1 MRVSVMLRACVCA
14 VALLSLMAV
23 ATAQL
28 GDDSIAPVM
37 VPRQSL
43 ADQLQLAD
51 NEPVMMRRDE
61 RGAHTLLEA
70 DAEMEAEVDA
80 EKLPTKADLV
90 NAAKK
95 AAASVGKA
103 AKSVA
108 KKAGKDLKLAA
119 IKGVKSLATKAGEM
133 LIKFGASDP
142 QTLAAQN
149 AAKAAADDLAKKNA
163 ADKAAKAAKAAQKP
177 KKADKKKS
185 KKAKGGKADK
195 KDKSKAASKGSK
207 KSDKKSKSAP
217 KKSDKK
223 SSKKSS
229 KKSGKKADKKSKADK
244 KKSSSKKSDKKSDK
258 KSKKGDKKSKS
269 DKKADKK
276 SKADKKGDK
285 KSKSSKSSKSSK
297 KDKKSSKKSSSKSSK
312 KQSKKAASKKAA
324 SKSKKQRSQHSRKP
338 RGPRAQRGPRVQR
351 GPRRAVAGWGI
362 SPQRPPRVQQRL
374 PEARLTGA
382 AATLT
387 RANVR
392 CVLCQFI
399 VQKVKNE
406 LVAGS
411 DDSAASASLIE
422 AFAFANAE
430 EQSRITSL
438 VEVAATTDAK
448 ASALPQLFE
457 SGPDA
462 SRRFRHTD
470 VLASRASRARFT
482 QVRAGTGEDA
492 AEQRA
497 AYLQLYSSVYA
508 SFEGLCAKRMP
519 LAYLPYCNDMLKSY
533 RFFAQGINYGDRAEQ
548 ICMNANFCDHR
559 SYVRTVT
566 HNAYQREPGDA

>member
-1 MRVSVMLRACVCA
+1 MSVTRMLRACVCA
-14 VALLSLMAV
+14 VALLSLLAM
-23 ATAQL
+23 ATAQM
-28 GDDSIAPVM
+28 GDDSVAPVM

-43 ADQLQLAD
+43 SDELQLSD
-51 NEPVMMRRDE
+51 SEPVMMRRD
-61 RGAHTLLEA
+61 HTLLEA
-70 DAEMEAEVDA
+70 EAEMEAEVDA
-80 EKLPTKADLV
+80 EKFPTKAELV

-108 KKAGKDLKLAA
+108 KAAAKDAKQAA
-119 IKGVKSLATKAGEM
+119 IKSVKELATKAGEM

-142 QTLAAQN
+142 QTLAAQT
-149 AAKAAADDLAKKNA
+149 AAKAAADDLAKKVA
-163 ADKAAKAAKAAQKP
+163 AEKAAKAAKAAQKP
-177 KKADKKKS
+177 KKAVKKS
-185 KKAKGGKADK
+185 KADK
-195 KDKSKAASKGSK
+195 KDK
-207 KSDKKSKSAP
+207 KSSKSAKKDKKKSP
-217 KKSDKK
+217 KKADK
-223 SSKKSS
+223 
-229 KKSGKKADKKSKADK
+229 KKSGKKADKKSSKQADKSSKKSSKKGSKKADK
-244 KKSSSKKSDKKSDK
+244 KKDSKKGSKKSSSAKKSDKKDK
-258 KSKKGDKKSKS
+258 
-269 DKKADKK
+269 
-276 SKADKKGDK
+276 
-285 KSKSSKSSKSSK
+285 KSSKSSK
-297 KDKKSSKKSSSKSSK
+297 KDKKSKSGKSGKSSK
-312 KQSKKAASKKAA
+312 KGDKKSSKSGSQKAA
-324 SKSKKQRSQHSRKP
+324 SKSKKQRSSRSRDSRKP
-338 RGPRAQRGPRVQR
+338 RGPRAQRGPR
-351 GPRRAVAGWGI
+351 AVAGWGI
-362 SPQRPPRVQQRL
+362 SAQRPPRVQQRL

-411 DDSAASASLIE
+411 DDTAASASLIE

-438 VEVAATTDAK
+438 VEVAAAADAK

-470 VLASRASRARFT
+470 VLASRAGRARFT